1 MKSIKVEDNIWERL
15 TKLKIK
21 YKFKSLSILIDKMS
35 NIIKKY
41 DPEMRES
48 K

>member
-41 DPEMRES
+41 DPEMGES

>member
-15 TKLKIK
+15 TKLKLK
-21 YKFKSLSILIDKMS
+21 YKFKSLSNLINVMS
-35 NIIKKY
+35 KIIKKY
-41 DPEMRES
+41 DPEMRDM